1 MGENEL
7 KGNKVIWLS
16 SSKLS
21 HVQGYRLQCTFIL
34 NVCTKNWQ
42 KPNDDTFY
50 LLDLCQKVRHKN
62 VARRSLQIAKE
73 SNRAIKWWYI
83 LYSYQICS
91 HKRFILK
98 CMQTLSDFP
107 CYVFRLAYSIQEYDH
122 QYQFARRTKYLVLF
136 I

>member
-62 VARRSLQIAKE
+62 VAKRSLQIAKE

-98 CMQTLSDFP
+98 CMQTLSDW
-107 CYVFRLAYSIQEYDH
+107 LAYSIQEYDH
-122 QYQFARRTKYLVLF
+122 WYQFARGKKYFVLF